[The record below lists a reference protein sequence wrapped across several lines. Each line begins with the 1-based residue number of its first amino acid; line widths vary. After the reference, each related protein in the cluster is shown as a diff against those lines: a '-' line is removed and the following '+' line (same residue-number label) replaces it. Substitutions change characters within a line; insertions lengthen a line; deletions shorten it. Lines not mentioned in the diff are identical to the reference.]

1 MVQYP
6 LFFRKE
12 LKISGEHAKKPRLPT
27 PACLPQGRKF
37 FVFLPYSLLIVAIFY
52 DMIRLMRR
60 KPMEMILCLIAFLW
74 Q

>member
-6 LFFRKE
+6 LFFRKKQ
-12 LKISGEHAKKPRLPT
+12 KISDEHAKNKPCLST
-27 PACLPQGRKF
+27 PRGRD
-37 FVFLPYSLLIVAIFY
+37 FVFFSYSLLIVAIFY

-60 KPMEMILCLIAFLW
+60 KPMEMILCLIVFLW